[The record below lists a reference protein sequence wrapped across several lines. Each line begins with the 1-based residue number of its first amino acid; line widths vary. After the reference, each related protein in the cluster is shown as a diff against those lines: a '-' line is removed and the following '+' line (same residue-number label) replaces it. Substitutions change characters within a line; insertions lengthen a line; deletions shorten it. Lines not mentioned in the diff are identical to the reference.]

1 MTSSVDTTEMSFCVP
16 DRVSRRNFLR
26 RLSGGAALAFAGAS
40 RRPAPAIAKGA
51 VRVARVVVFR
61 NKGRRLTPVAP
72 NAYAPYR
79 GYEVQEPLVK
89 LQTDHGLEGI
99 GWDHEGVGRELLGR
113 DPVKLFE
120 WEGDRIVGPR
130 EETRDLL
137 LSLRGT
143 DIALLDLVGRILHKP
158 IAELLGP
165 PVRQRVRVYDSSLYQ
180 EDLLTKG
187 QAQSLAYLS
196 TPVTKPEEMVAC
208 KAQWI
213 LQRGF
218 NVMKI
223 KIGRGKW
230 ISDWQQA
237 LERDTAV
244 VEAVR
249 RAVGP
254 NPTLFVDANNGY
266 DDHREDV
273 RAFLKATKSAS
284 LLAIEEMYNER
295 ILEPRRELRK
305 TLDASGI
312 RVKIADGESAGLPE
326 ELLKTGLFDL
336 NQPDMAFLGFLRM
349 MEAARISQMYRVNLA
364 PHNFGTK
371 MGLFAQAHLGAVVPN
386 FEFAEADDSEFPAY
400 QSEGILFEDGQV
412 RLAGLPGLGVRLIE
426 SKLGEPLRVYS

>member
-1 MTSSVDTTEMSFCVP
+1 
-16 DRVSRRNFLR
+16 
-26 RLSGGAALAFAGAS
+26 LAFAGAS
-40 RRPAPAIAKGA
+40 RPPAPAIAKGA
-51 VRVARVVVFR
+51 VRITRVVVHR
-61 NKGRRLTPVAP
+61 IKGRRLTPVAP

-79 GYEVQEPLVK
+79 GYEVRERLVR
-89 LQTDHGLEGI
+89 LQTGRGLEGI

-120 WEGDRIVGPR
+120 WQGDRIAGPR
-130 EETRDLL
+130 EDTRDLL

-143 DIALLDLVGRILHKP
+143 DIALLDLVGKIMHKP

-180 EDLLTKG
+180 EDLLTKE
-187 QAQSLAYLS
+187 QAQGLVYLNK
-196 TPVTKPEEMVAC
+196 PARKPEETVAR

-237 LERDTAV
+237 LERDIAV

-249 RAVGP
+249 HAVGP
-254 NPTLFVDANNGY
+254 EPTLFVDANNGY
-266 DDHREDV
+266 DDHTQDISV
-273 RAFLKATKSAS
+273 FLKATRSAS
-284 LLAIEEMYNER
+284 LLAIEEMYNEK

-312 RVKIADGESAGLPE
+312 KVKIADGESAGLSA
-326 ELLKTGLFDL
+326 ELLQTGLFDL
-336 NQPDMAFLGFLRM
+336 NQPDMVFLGFLRM
-349 MEAARISQMYRVNLA
+349 MEAARISQRHQVNLA
-364 PHNFGTK
+364 PHNFGTR
-371 MGLFAQAHLGAVVPN
+371 MGLFAQAHLGMVVPN
-386 FEFAEADDSEFPAY
+386 FELAETDDSEFPAY
-400 QSEGILFEDGQV
+400 QNEGIPVEDGSV

-426 SKLGEPLRVYS
+426 SNLGEPLQVYS